1 MPDTDPDLNLDPPLV
16 ARARRALDT
25 LGDLAPAYGE
35 AGDAILVKV
44 AGALDALNDDDTDRA
59 ARLAGNLVE
68 DLVALGPL
76 ADALTE
82 SIACTVEA
90 AAGRTAAE
98 VRGTRPL
105 SARVVDALGDY
116 FPGKGRP
123 ALEAIALDLVK
134 RGEVLVD
141 GKAITDATSKA
152 LGEIVIQGE
161 TVVARD
167 V

>member
-1 MPDTDPDLNLDPPLV
+1 MPDDLTLEPPLV
-16 ARARRALDT
+16 ARARRRLDA

-44 AGALDALNDDDTDRA
+44 AGALDALTAEDPDKA

-68 DLVALGPL
+68 DLVALGAL
-76 ADALTE
+76 GDALTE
-82 SIACTVEA
+82 AIACTVEA
-90 AAGRTAAE
+90 AAGRTADE
-98 VRGTRPL
+98 VRGSPPL
-105 SARVVDALGDY
+105 GARVVDALGDY
-116 FPGKGRP
+116 FPGKGRS

-167 V
+167 P